1 MSRLYGTVCASLVR
15 RQLKSHRRRES
26 NLSQRVKAAIPW
38 VLSLAIVGY
47 VLLSLDLEQLQS
59 DIMMADM
66 GRLVGIVAT
75 FTLIVF
81 VVDTATLAVLFRRLI
96 TPVSYKEVLAV
107 KGVSYFFNA
116 INYSAGSGA
125 IALFLK
131 KKRGVPFLQGV
142 SALLWLNFVDV
153 LVLLA
158 MLAVGVGLSGELL
171 PSEQR
176 ESLPYVMAIG
186 MAIAAGALIYWQA
199 GFDFFFLG
207 RLRNWRI
214 FQAFREARWS
224 DYGQLMLYRGLF
236 IGLYVLMNWLT
247 LPCFDLHI
255 SFVALLVYTPLLTF
269 IQIVPL
275 SVSGLGAIQVAMA
288 ILYGHYLGGGPDIE
302 ARVYAFSFVIGP
314 LTALIRIVLGYFFMT
329 NVARDFIPEA
339 KDIAAAAHA
348 EDDNR

>member
-1 MSRLYGTVCASLVR
+1 MRHSTCLNRLAATLFIPKEPENNV
-15 RQLKSHRRRES
+15 
-26 NLSQRVKAAIPW
+26 SQRVKAAIPW

-47 VLLSLDLEQLQS
+47 VLLSLDLDQLQS

-66 GRLVGIVAT
+66 GRLVGIVTLFT
-75 FTLIVF
+75 FIVF
-81 VVDTATLAVLFRRLI
+81 LVDTGTLVVLFRRLI
-96 TPVSYKEVLAV
+96 APVRYKEVLAV

-125 IALFLK
+125 VALFLK
-131 KKRGVPFLQGV
+131 KKRGVPFLQGI

-158 MLAVGVGLSGELL
+158 MLAIGVGLSGELL
-171 PSEQR
+171 PTEQR
-176 ESLPYVMAIG
+176 ESLPYVMLVGLAV
-186 MAIAAGALIYWQA
+186 AAGALTYWQL

-207 RLRNWRI
+207 RLRDWRI
-214 FQAFREARWS
+214 FQAFREARWA
-224 DYGQLMLYRGLF
+224 DYGHLMVVRGLF
-236 IGLYVLMNWLT
+236 IALYVLMNWLT

-288 ILYGHYLGGGPDIE
+288 ILYGHYLGGGAEIE
-302 ARVYAFSFVIGP
+302 AKVYAFSFVIGP
-314 LTALIRIVLGYFFMT
+314 LTALIRIVIGYIFMT
-329 NVARDFIPEA
+329 NVARDFVPRSDE
-339 KDIAAAAHA
+339 IAAASD
-348 EDDNR
+348 EE

>member
-1 MSRLYGTVCASLVR
+1 M
-15 RQLKSHRRRES
+15 
-26 NLSQRVKAAIPW
+26 SQRVKAAIPW
-38 VLSLAIVGY
+38 ALSLAIVGY

-66 GRLVGIVAT
+66 GRLVGIVASFT
-75 FTLIVF
+75 FIVF
-81 VVDTATLAVLFRRLI
+81 LVDTGTLAVLFRRLI
-96 TPVSYKEVLAV
+96 APVSYKEVLAV

-158 MLAVGVGLSGELL
+158 MLAVGVGLSGDLL
-171 PSEQR
+171 PLEQR
-176 ESLPYVMAIG
+176 EGLPYVMAIG
-186 MAIAAGALIYWQA
+186 LAIAAGALVYWQF
-199 GFDFFFLG
+199 GFDFFVLG
-207 RLRNWRI
+207 RLRDWRI
-214 FQAFREARWS
+214 FQTFREARWS
-224 DYGQLMLYRGLF
+224 DYGQLMLLRGLF

-288 ILYGHYLGGGPDIE
+288 ILYGHYLGGGSEIE
-302 ARVYAFSFVIGP
+302 ARIYAFSFVIGP
-314 LTALIRIVLGYFFMT
+314 LTALLRIAIGYIFMT
-329 NVARDFIPEA
+329 NVARDFIPRPEELA
-339 KDIAAAAHA
+339 TVS
-348 EDDNR
+348 EDDEAER